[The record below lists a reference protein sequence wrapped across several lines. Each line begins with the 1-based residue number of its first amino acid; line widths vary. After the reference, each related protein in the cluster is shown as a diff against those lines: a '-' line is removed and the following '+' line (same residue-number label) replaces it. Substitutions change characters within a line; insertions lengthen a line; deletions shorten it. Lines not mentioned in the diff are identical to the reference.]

1 MPITPPWK
9 NSAVEVGL
17 CRQRFRPRNIPAQ
30 TASKFFRLLI
40 FSLLVWPVTPLM
52 TRSDKGTMSLNWWTT
67 PGSGPMMNS
76 GSMVREE
83 VWRRAFTGLLIIG
96 SASLLGYAI
105 GRGNWAFVIATLVLP
120 LALVWPVET
129 ALGAFALIVPFDEIT
144 GVGNGTVT
152 VTWLVGVFALV
163 MLLMVG
169 VLQKRLEIPPRAAL
183 WWTLL
188 VAWGG
193 FSAFWA
199 IDPSSAIAKLPTAL
213 SLLLIYL
220 ATASLEISDREL
232 STISLFAIA
241 GGCAAAVFAV
251 HAFFS
256 GSFYHGGEMR
266 GSLVVG
272 AKETD
277 PNIFAASL
285 LLPLALAVGRFLA
298 PSGRLQKMLMLG
310 ACAVISLGML
320 VTQSRGAVLAMAVMI
335 FVYLYRFRIKLRV
348 VVPVFV
354 CAVTFASV
362 WDLLFTRFEKAG
374 ASGGGGRLDIW
385 LAGLEAIK
393 KYGLLGAGMENFG
406 FAYNEYA
413 RFSPKFRGYSFGA
426 HNIYLQI
433 AVEYGV
439 VGVLL
444 LVAAL
449 HSQLKM
455 LSAPPSEKGRLSS
468 NVPFEAAG
476 WAILSSGFFLGV
488 LWLKSFWL
496 VWMLLVVAGK
506 LNRRAGSSRSM
517 TSAAPRTI

>member
-1 MPITPPWK
+1 M
-9 NSAVEVGL
+9 L
-17 CRQRFRPRNIPAQ
+17 
-30 TASKFFRLLI
+30 
-40 FSLLVWPVTPLM
+40 
-52 TRSDKGTMSLNWWTT
+52 
-67 PGSGPMMNS
+67 
-76 GSMVREE
+76 REE
-83 VWRRAFTGLLIIG
+83 GWRRVFTGLIIVG

-199 IDPSSAIAKLPTAL
+199 IDPSSALAKLPTAL

-266 GSLVVG
+266 GSLIVG

-335 FVYLYRFRIKLRV
+335 FVYLYRFRIKLRL

-385 LAGLEAIK
+385 RAGLAAIQ
-393 KYGLLGAGMENFG
+393 KYGFFGAGMENFG
-406 FAYNEYA
+406 FAYNEFA
-413 RFSPKFRGYSFGA
+413 RFSSKFQGYSFGA

-433 AVEYGV
+433 SVELGI

-444 LVAAL
+444 LAAAVT
-449 HSQLKM
+449 SQFRM
-455 LSAPPSEKGRLSS
+455 LRGSPTGKAPISS
-468 NVPFEAAG
+468 SVPFEAAS
-476 WAILSSGFFLGV
+476 WAMLCSGFFLGV

-496 VWMLLVVAGK
+496 VWMLLAVAGK
-506 LNRRAGSSRSM
+506 LNRRARSVPM
-517 TSAAPRTI
+517 MPPAVRRAI